1 MKELVRLGE
10 QAYGLLLH
18 LASFFQTIFL
28 LAFRLYW
35 GWQFFESGQG
45 KLINHEKVVSY
56 FTSLGVPQPDLNAW
70 FVGGLESFGGL
81 LLLVGFASRPVAL
94 LLAINMIVA
103 YMAVEE
109 DRAKV
114 FHIFSDPT
122 PFLSADPFFF
132 LLTAV
137 LVFCFGP
144 GAVSID
150 GLIAKTLANRS
161 KQAHHK
167 PSSEPQH
174 G

>member
-1 MKELVRLGE
+1 MSGLVRLGE
-10 QAYGLLLH
+10 QVYGLLLH
-18 LASFFQTIFL
+18 LANFFQALVL

-56 FTSLGVPQPDLNAW
+56 FTSLSIPQPDLNAW
-70 FVGGLESFGGL
+70 FVAGLECFGGL
-81 LLLVGFASRPVAL
+81 LLLVGLASRPVAL
-94 LLAINMIVA
+94 LLTINMIVA

-114 FHIFSDPT
+114 FHIFTDPT

-144 GAVSID
+144 GAISID
-150 GLIAKTLANRS
+150 GIIAKTLANRA

-167 PSSEPQH
+167 PGSAPQ
-174 G
+174 